1 MRYMIWDVQIL
12 GLVVVTATII
22 ATTGIIAVIID
33 AVTNATLILVLKQ
46 KKKHIV
52 KGSEMDVMIHV
63 AGVAKDR
70 RG

>member
-52 KGSEMDVMIHV
+52 KVSEMDVTIHV